1 MPTPCPT
8 CGQPF
13 LPADVNVAADVAY
26 CRRCEQAWKL
36 SLLVN
41 GSGGARPPAPPSAVD
56 AATLDAAL
64 AQPPPGVTFQ
74 ETARGFTLWAT
85 TRSPVAFF
93 LVPFMLVWS
102 GGSLGGIFGTQWVQG
117 KFHPMMSL
125 VGLPFLIGTVFLGA
139 FTLMSICGHVSLRV
153 EDGQGEVFT
162 GVGPVGRR
170 KPFRWDEVTNVQE
183 AATSYSKN
191 GRPSLAI
198 QLDGPAKRVSFG
210 TGLNETRRYFVLQAL
225 RRMLTRRW

>member
-1 MPTPCPT
+1 MPTSCPT

-41 GSGGARPPAPPSAVD
+41 DGVVRPPAPPSAVD
-56 AATLDAAL
+56 AAALDAAL

-85 TRSPVAFF
+85 TRSPIAFF
-93 LVPFMLVWS
+93 LVPFLLVWS
-102 GGSLGGIFGTQWVQG
+102 GGSLGGVFGIQWVQG
-117 KFHPMMSL
+117 KFNPAMSL
-125 VGLPFLIGTVFLGA
+125 FSLPFIIGTVFLGSL
-139 FTLMSICGHVSLRV
+139 TLMAICGHVAVRV
-153 EDGQGEVFT
+153 EDGQGEIFT
-162 GVGPVGRR
+162 GVGPLGRR
-170 KPFRWDEVTNVQE
+170 KAFRWDEVTSVQE

-198 QLDGPAKRVSFG
+198 QLDGPAKRVNFG
-210 TGLNETRRYFVLQAL
+210 TGLNEARRYFALQAL
-225 RRMLTRRW
+225 RRMLARR